1 MVRAIYNAC
10 RGRQLKTNVFFPCF
24 NLSFAGLFPSAGKKR
39 FPHHS
44 LTRSLTSHRFLGDDG
59 TDEYQKS
66 ASTSSRSSARKPT
79 TTTTTTVTSQEQL
92 LRERFRIYFPTDRTV
107 SQSRGGRN
115 VSCDPRVIHT
125 ARPTNPDVVS
135 NHISFFFTP
144 ITTGC

>member
-10 RGRQLKTNVFFPCF
+10 RGRQLKTKFFFSLARLC
-24 NLSFAGLFPSAGKKR
+24 PSAGL
-39 FPHHS
+39 HG
-44 LTRSLTSHRFLGDDG
+44 RSLTYHRFLGDDG
-59 TDEYQKS
+59 TDEYQKP
-66 ASTSSRSSARKPT
+66 ASTSSRSS

-125 ARPTNPDVVS
+125 ARPTNPDVTS
-135 NHISFFFTP
+135 NHISFFSFFLLQSPLAVDKAKNDTYSY
-144 ITTGC
+144 I